1 MTRLF
6 RPLAAALV
14 LAVAVPAT
22 ALASTGANRGDGSA
36 EHVRGGDHAKNFPM
50 KAADFKAH
58 AEKRIAKQKEKLEA
72 ILTKKNVP
80 EAKRAQ
86 IRKDVEAGVATVRA
100 AIDKAAA
107 DGTVTADEA
116 KQVRAVSKDAKRK
129 AMEKNGIEWKGKG
142 GKGKRDGAAA

>member
-1 MTRLF
+1 MF

-22 ALASTGANRGDGSA
+22 AFANTNGKPGDGSA
-36 EHVRGGDHAKNFPM
+36 ERVRGGDHAKNFPM

-58 AEKRIAKQKEKLEA
+58 AEKRFAKQKDKLEG
-72 ILTKKNVP
+72 ILAKKNVP

-86 IRKDVEAGVATVRA
+86 IRKDVEAGMATVRA

-116 KQVRAVSKDAKRK
+116 KQVRTVAKDAKRK

-142 GKGKRDGAAA
+142 KGKRGGAAA

>member
-22 ALASTGANRGDGSA
+22 ALANPGDGSS
-36 EHVRGGDHAKNFPM
+36 ERVRGGDHAKNFPM
-50 KAADFKAH
+50 KAADFQAH
-58 AEKRIAKQKEKLEA
+58 AEKRFAKQKEKLEA

-86 IRKDVEAGVATVRA
+86 IRKDVEAGMATVRA
-100 AIDKAAA
+100 AIAKATA
-107 DGTVTADEA
+107 DGTVTAEEA

-142 GKGKRDGAAA
+142 KGKRDGATA

>member
-1 MTRLF
+1 MTRMF

-22 ALASTGANRGDGSA
+22 AFANPGDGSA
-36 EHVRGGDHAKNFPM
+36 KTVRGGDHEKNFPM

-58 AEKRIAKQKEKLEA
+58 AEKRFAKQKEKLEGIFA
-72 ILTKKNVP
+72 KKNVP

-86 IRKDVEAGVATVRA
+86 IRKDVEAGMATVRA

-116 KQVRAVSKDAKRK
+116 KNVRAISKDVKRK

-142 GKGKRDGAAA
+142 GKGKRDGSAA